1 MNLNFHENNRLLY
14 GVVFFGFILLTVII
28 AVMPAVW
35 VQRNNMPL
43 PGSIALTQQQ
53 ERGLRIYVS
62 EGCLYCHTQQVRP
75 LAEDAVF
82 GRPSAPG
89 DYARLKPTDIWL
101 MTPELTQTE
110 RTGPDL
116 SNVGERQ
123 PSDIWQY
130 MHLYNPRAVSE
141 YSVMQS
147 YPWLFE
153 IRTDPEPDD
162 IVVPVPPEYAPK
174 RGKVVATSDAKDLV
188 AYLLSLRQ
196 VPLPGI
202 ETEKAQP
209 SSSGRTEAGPGAH
222 VYSSHCAS
230 CHQSNGT
237 GVSGAFP
244 PLKGDPVVT
253 DKDPTRHIEIVLFG
267 IKGKTIG
274 DVSYA
279 AGMPAWGDQLSDKEV
294 AGVVNHERTS
304 WGNNAP
310 TVTSLEVARIRH
322 RKGADES

>member
-35 VQRNNMPL
+35 VQRNNGPL
-43 PGSIALTQQQ
+43 PGSGALTEQQ
-53 ERGLRIYVS
+53 ERGLGIYIS

-75 LAEDAVF
+75 LAEDSVF

-89 DYARLKPTDIWL
+89 DYARLKPSGIWL

-116 SNVGERQ
+116 SNVGKRQ
-123 PSDIWQY
+123 PSNIWQY

-153 IRTDPEPDD
+153 VKKDLAPDD
-162 IVVPVPPEYAPK
+162 AVVPVPQEYAPK
-174 RGKVVATSDAKDLV
+174 QGKVVATEDAKDLV

-196 VPLPGI
+196 VSLPGMEVT
-202 ETEKAQP
+202 ETQ
-209 SSSGRTEAGPGAH
+209 SISGPASGLGAS
-222 VYSSHCAS
+222 VYSSHCTS

-237 GVSGAFP
+237 GVTGAFP
-244 PLKGDPVVT
+244 PLKGNPVVT

-267 IKGKTIG
+267 VKGKKIG
-274 DVSYA
+274 STSYSA
-279 AGMPAWGDQLSDKEV
+279 AMPAWGDQLSDEEV
-294 AGVVNHERTS
+294 AAVVNHERTS
-304 WGNNAP
+304 WGNDAP
-310 TVTSLEVARIRH
+310 TVTAQEVARIRH
-322 RKGADES
+322 REGAEKSE